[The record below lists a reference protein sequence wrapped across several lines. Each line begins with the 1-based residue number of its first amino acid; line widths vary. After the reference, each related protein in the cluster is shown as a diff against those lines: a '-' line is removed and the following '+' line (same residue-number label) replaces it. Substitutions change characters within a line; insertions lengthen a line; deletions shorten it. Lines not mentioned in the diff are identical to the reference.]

1 MNDVEL
7 FRLIGSIARKATR
20 EVNQEVKPYKLDNNL
35 FLYLL
40 RIMENPGITQRELIE
55 IVQVDK
61 TTMSKALKKLI
72 EQGYIKKEVNHENK
86 NFKKL
91 LPNEKA
97 YAIKQQLINI
107 EENYVKQE
115 TDALSSDE
123 KQLLYQLLLKIKDE

>member
-72 EQGYIKKEVNHENK
+72 EQGYIKKEVNRENK

-97 YAIKQQLINI
+97 YEIKQQLIKI

-123 KQLLYQLLLKIKDE
+123 KQVLYQLLLKIKDE